1 MIYSLL
7 VQCSPSS
14 HSIVSAALKFTR
26 ALIDSEHRVHRI
38 FFYGDAVQLASH
50 NTAQPQDQQDLFKE
64 WRELIEKHELDAVV
78 CIAAA
83 LKRGIINQEEA
94 QRYQL
99 TEIAGDPYDLSG
111 LGQLIDACAHS
122 DRLITFS

>member
-14 HSIVSAALKFTR
+14 YSTATAALKFTR
-26 ALIDSEHRVHRI
+26 ALIDTDHVIHRI
-38 FFYGDAVQLASH
+38 FFYGDAVSLANR
-50 NTAQPQDQQDLFKE
+50 NTAQPQDEPDLFRE
-64 WRELIEKHELDAVV
+64 WRDLIETHKLDAVV

-83 LKRGIINQEEA
+83 LKRGVINQEEA
-94 QRYQL
+94 RRYQL
-99 TEIAGDPYDLSG
+99 QEVTGSPYDLSG

-122 DRLITFS
+122 DRLITFA